1 MDRGRLKNVE
11 ETLAF
16 GRKFASKLASGDVV
30 LLRGEL
36 GAGKT
41 TLVQGILEGLQVN
54 DTAQS
59 PTFSYLHAYGNIYHF
74 DLYRLKSPKDFVGL
88 GFEEF
93 LHDPTTIKL
102 IEWPERLGNLA
113 PTHYWDVRL
122 THAGHERLIEVTK
135 C

>member
-1 MDRGRLKNVE
+1 MDRGRLNGVE
-11 ETLAF
+11 ETLAS
-16 GRKFASKLASGDVV
+16 GRKFASQLAPGDVV

-41 TLVQGILEGLQVN
+41 TFVQGVLEGLGVE
-54 DTAQS
+54 DAAQS
-59 PTFSYLHAYGNIYHF
+59 PTFSYLHTYRNVHHF

-93 LHDPTTIKL
+93 LHDPKTIKL
-102 IEWPERLGNLA
+102 IEWPERIEELA

-122 THAGHERLIEVTK
+122 THAGLERLIEVRR